1 MRSPQCPN
9 GKSAQSV
16 RRCGFRRV
24 HPPLCRPSALHDAV
38 IWGFFFDGVLRGAAE
53 LRLLEHPGEAE
64 AALSIE
70 RAWQSRGVG
79 SALFERVLLVARNRQ
94 IESSA

>member
-1 MRSPQCPN
+1 MST
-9 GKSAQSV
+9 S
-16 RRCGFRRV
+16 
-24 HPPLCRPSALHDAV
+24 AV
-38 IWGFFFDGVLRGAAE
+38 ISRRGHLRFFADGVLRGAAE

-70 RAWQSRGVG
+70 RAWQSRRVG
-79 SALFERVLLVARNRQ
+79 SALFERVLLVARNRR